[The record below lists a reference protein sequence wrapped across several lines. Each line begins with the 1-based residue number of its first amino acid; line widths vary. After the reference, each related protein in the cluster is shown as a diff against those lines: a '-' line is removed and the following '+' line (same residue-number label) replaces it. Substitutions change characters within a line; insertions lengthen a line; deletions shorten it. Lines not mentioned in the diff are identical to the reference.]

1 MVDLFKEVRCASLV
15 QLLKVP
21 KARIGT
27 YVPTLDDTYNQ
38 AAASGSKKRLPGY
51 VLLPVEEPH
60 HNPGGS
66 TSVSSGYKWVTEGG
80 GAGDL
85 VRDLGGV
92 FAECFA
98 CFFDEVNRKLSAPLT
113 RLRSTSELNSVVEY
127 LLTNSEE
134 APSASSPMPTAAKK
148 NGTQTVEI
156 SFVFVS

>member
-1 MVDLFKEVRCASLV
+1 MADLFKEVRCASLV

-60 HNPGGS
+60 HHPGGS
-66 TSVSSGYKWVTEGG
+66 ASVSSGGYKWVTEGG

-98 CFFDEVNRKLSAPLT
+98 CFFDEVNRTRTASLT
-113 RLRSTSELNSVVEY
+113 RLRSTSVL
-127 LLTNSEE
+127 
-134 APSASSPMPTAAKK
+134 SSIYSPRAKRRHPHRAYAHGRK
-148 NGTQTVEI
+148 KRHI
-156 SFVFVS
+156 DR